1 MVREERPMIR
11 SVLGAM
17 TLGMVLVAC
26 ETEGDD
32 TTTEGTPPAEGT
44 AVEVVLSEFTIDMP
58 ASVPAGSV
66 AFDIA
71 NSGTMAHN
79 FEIEGEGIEESLD
92 EDLDPNQAET
102 LTVELAAGTYTVY
115 CPIGDHR
122 EQGMEVQLE
131 VTDS

>member
-17 TLGMVLVAC
+17 ALGMVLVAC

-44 AVEVVLSEFTIDMP
+44 AVEVVLSEFTIEMP
-58 ASVPAGSV
+58 TSVPAGSV

-71 NSGTMAHN
+71 NSGAMAHN

-92 EDLDPNQAET
+92 EDLDPNQAES